1 MFYFVSE
8 GFLPRKFCLKSF
20 NKVSFKSVF
29 IFRQS
34 SDFCCAAKVWKL
46 FLGVRNI
53 PVIILS
59 GRAQLLRYSPTM
71 ALPPPRCSVFLLFWR
86 ETLPK
91 KQHFVFRIVSKKFVG
106 VLLLKLYMDPCV
118 RDQELWG
125 LKNLTCSVEVLF
137 EFSEGFLCF
146 RVFFVVSWSPRSS
159 FTLMIS
165 KRRCAIKWSYDLLCL
180 FFK

>member
-1 MFYFVSE
+1 
-8 GFLPRKFCLKSF
+8 
-20 NKVSFKSVF
+20 
-29 IFRQS
+29 
-34 SDFCCAAKVWKL
+34 
-46 FLGVRNI
+46 
-53 PVIILS
+53 
-59 GRAQLLRYSPTM
+59 M

-146 RVFFVVSWSPRSS
+146 RVFFVVSWSLRSS

-180 FFK
+180 FLNNFNIFLIIKHLNKSMFLLKKNYLPGSI